1 MVKLNV
7 LDTVDCTRKYKGFMY
22 SDLDLA
28 AKSDKEP
35 VENLCN
41 RHKADP
47 KAKST
52 KAAKARDEVQP
63 SHLAQPLKL

>member
-1 MVKLNV
+1 
-7 LDTVDCTRKYKGFMY
+7 MY

-28 AKSDKEP
+28 ANSDKEP